1 MNLPVKYC
9 SYNCSLLVANQDNYM
24 EKPLVNIKTQVFWIF
39 IIKKPFISFKDNYDL
54 DPASELGEDLLKL
67 YVKHCC
73 PDIDIYVDGK
83 SFKAH
88 R

>member
-1 MNLPVKYC
+1 MQNFEIYI
-9 SYNCSLLVANQDNYM
+9 LL
-24 EKPLVNIKTQVFWIF
+24 
-39 IIKKPFISFKDNYDL
+39 KKLFFVLFFSFKDIYDL
-54 DPASELGEDLLKL
+54 EPASELGEDLLKL

>member
-1 MNLPVKYC
+1 
-9 SYNCSLLVANQDNYM
+9 M
-24 EKPLVNIKTQVFWIF
+24 EKPLINIKTQVFWIFIMKKPFWIF

>member
-1 MNLPVKYC
+1 MQNFEIYI
-9 SYNCSLLVANQDNYM
+9 LL
-24 EKPLVNIKTQVFWIF
+24 
-39 IIKKPFISFKDNYDL
+39 KKLFFVLFFSFKDIYDL
-54 DPASELGEDLLKL
+54 EPASELGEDLLKL
-67 YVKHCC
+67 YMKHCC

>member
-1 MNLPVKYC
+1 MKNFEIYI
-9 SYNCSLLVANQDNYM
+9 LL
-24 EKPLVNIKTQVFWIF
+24 
-39 IIKKPFISFKDNYDL
+39 KKLFFVLFFSFKDIYDL
-54 DPASELGEDLLKL
+54 EPASELGEDLLKL
-67 YVKHCC
+67 YMKHCC